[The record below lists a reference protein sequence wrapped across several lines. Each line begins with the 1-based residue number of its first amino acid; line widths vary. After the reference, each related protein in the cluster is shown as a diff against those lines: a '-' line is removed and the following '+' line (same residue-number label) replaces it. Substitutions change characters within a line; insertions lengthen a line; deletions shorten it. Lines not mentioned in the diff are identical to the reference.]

1 MNHRPDVHTSDRSGA
16 CSNNERRVFA
26 VVVHAL
32 EGGGSRRDVILLCN
46 ALVEKGVPVTI
57 LTLCDEGPLRSLVDS
72 RVQISLIPGGRIRH
86 AIPGLRRAFRALNP
100 RLVLSSESSLNLCCL
115 AAVRTLPKSIR
126 PSIVLREVASP
137 SPAQQHDPS
146 WQSRLSYRILQRFY
160 RFADRVI
167 TLTDGARDDLLE
179 NFSMPADK
187 VVVMR
192 SNAVITPQIAQ
203 RIARW
208 NGEEGRESDLI
219 VSVGRLSPEKDHLLL
234 LRALAL
240 VGSRRPWRLV
250 LVGEGSQR
258 SALEEFARANGLT
271 NQVTFAG
278 YSADPFAWLM
288 RAKVAVCSSV
298 YEGLCNAIIEALGC
312 GTPVVSTDCPYGPRE
327 ILQNGRFGTLVPVGD
342 ATALAAA
349 IESALDRPIDR
360 STLIG
365 RALDYATDRAADNFL
380 EITSDL

>member
-1 MNHRPDVHTSDRSGA
+1 MTTRPGTSTSCAANTKSD
-16 CSNNERRVFA
+16 NERRDFA

-57 LTLCDEGPLRSLVDS
+57 LTLCEEGPLRSLLDP
-72 RVQISLIPGGRIRH
+72 RVNVSVIPGGRIRH
-86 AIPGLRRAFRALNP
+86 ALPGLRRAIRDIHP

-115 AAVRTLPKSIR
+115 AAVRTLPKGIR

-146 WQSRLSYRILQRFY
+146 WQSRLSYRILQRLY

-192 SNAVITPQIAQ
+192 SNAVITPEIAE
-203 RIARW
+203 RVARW
-208 NGEEGRESDLI
+208 DGEAGREPNLI

-234 LRALAL
+234 LRAMAII
-240 VGSRRPWRLV
+240 GRHRPWRLV
-250 LVGEGSQR
+250 LVGDGSER
-258 SALEEFARANGLT
+258 SALEDFAHANGLADRI
-271 NQVTFAG
+271 TFAG
-278 YSADPFAWLM
+278 YMADPFVWLM

-327 ILQNGRFGTLVPVGD
+327 ILQHGRFGTLVPVGD
-342 ATALAAA
+342 AAALASAIETALDG
-349 IESALDRPIDR
+349 SVDRT
-360 STLIG
+360 SLIC
-365 RALDYATDRAADNFL
+365 RALDYSIERAADNFL

>member
-1 MNHRPDVHTSDRSGA
+1 MTTRPGTPTSCAATTRCD
-16 CSNNERRVFA
+16 NERRIFA

-46 ALVEKGVPVTI
+46 ALVEKCIPVTI
-57 LTLCDEGPLRSLVDS
+57 LTLCEEGPLRSLLDP
-72 RVQISLIPGGRIRH
+72 RVKVSVIPGGRIRH
-86 AIPGLRRAFRALNP
+86 ALPGLRRAFRAIKP

-115 AAVRTLPKSIR
+115 AAVRTLPKANR

-160 RFADRVI
+160 RYADRVI

-192 SNAVITPQIAQ
+192 SNAVITPEIAE
-203 RIARW
+203 RVARW
-208 NGEEGRESDLI
+208 DGEEGREPNLI

-234 LRALAL
+234 LRALAII
-240 VGSRRPWRLV
+240 GRRRPWRLV
-250 LVGEGSQR
+250 LVGDGSER
-258 SALEEFARANGLT
+258 SALEDFANANGLADRI
-271 NQVTFAG
+271 TFAG
-278 YSADPFAWLM
+278 YMADPFAWLM
-288 RAKVAVCSSV
+288 RAKIAVCSSV

-327 ILQNGRFGTLVPVGD
+327 ILQYGRFGTLVPVGD
-342 ATALAAA
+342 ASALASA
-349 IESALDRPIDR
+349 IDAVLDRPVDR
-360 STLIG
+360 TTLIG
-365 RALDYATDRAADNFL
+365 RALDYSTERAADSFL